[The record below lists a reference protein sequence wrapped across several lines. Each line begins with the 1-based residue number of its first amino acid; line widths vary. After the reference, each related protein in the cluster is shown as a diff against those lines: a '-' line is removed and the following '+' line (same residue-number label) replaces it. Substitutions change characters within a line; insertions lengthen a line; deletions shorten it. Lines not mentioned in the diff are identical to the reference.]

1 MTQKH
6 ETIQT
11 ALTVAFFVA
20 LFVSFVYVASFG
32 ISKAERI
39 ECKKWAE
46 EMRVNLS
53 FYPASWQELQCEYH
67 GMELPEI

>member
-32 ISKAERI
+32 INKAERV
-39 ECKKWAE
+39 ECEKLRQQAE
-46 EMRVNLS
+46 DFPLIFFS
-53 FYPASWQELQCEYH
+53 TDWQRQQCEYH
-67 GMELPEI
+67 GLPLPK